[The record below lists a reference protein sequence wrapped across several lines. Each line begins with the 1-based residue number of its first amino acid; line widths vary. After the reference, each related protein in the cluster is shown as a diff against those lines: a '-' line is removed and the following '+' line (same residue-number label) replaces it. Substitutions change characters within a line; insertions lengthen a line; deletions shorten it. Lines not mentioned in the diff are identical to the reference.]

1 MISQTLMEP
10 SSEAEAAKLDSTA
23 TQLTQATCPRMVI
36 RAGPGI
42 FNSQTLTEQSL
53 EPDTNKSWG
62 MSACGDDPKIYH
74 WNMIIIYM

>member
-1 MISQTLMEP
+1 MEP

-23 TQLTQATCPRMVI
+23 TQLTQATCPCIVK

-53 EPDTNKSWG
+53 EPDTIKSWG
-62 MSACGDDPKIYH
+62 MSAWGDDPKKYH
-74 WNMIIIYM
+74 GNTIIIYM